1 MQALIQLS
9 IANIRSFVR
18 DRAAL
23 FWTFAF
29 PLIFVVLFGLI
40 FQGGNT
46 TIKLAWVDLDGSS
59 GPTGSSTLRSS
70 FSAVKGVVLTDE
82 DQATATEQMKTGKVD
97 AILEVPKG
105 YGTAVA
111 AATAA
116 AAAGSTPATPVQIT
130 VFTDPTQATTGG
142 IVQQVVTGVLGAVNL
157 GGRAPI
163 VEAQV
168 TAIQTQNLNIISYLV
183 PSILGM
189 ALMQLGVFAAIPL
202 VADRQKKILKRLNAT
217 PLHRWQLV
225 GSNVVM
231 RLIIGII
238 QTIIIVAVGTALF
251 GLQVTGSL
259 LLLSGLVVLGAL
271 AFISLGYV
279 IASFAP
285 TEDAANS
292 MTSVVQFPL
301 MFLSGTFFVIDQ
313 MPQPLQV
320 VARFLPLTYLSD
332 ALRQVMVNGTAFS
345 PLWVCFAVLIG
356 WTAVCF
362 GISARF
368 FKWQ

>member
-1 MQALIQLS
+1 MRPLIQLS

-40 FQGGNT
+40 FQGGST
-46 TIKLAWVDLDGSS
+46 SIKVGWVDLDGSS
-59 GPTGSSTLRSS
+59 GSSTLRAGFASI
-70 FSAVKGVVLTDE
+70 KGVTLTDGDLASSSE
-82 DQATATEQMKTGKVD
+82 LMKTGKVD

-105 YGTAVA
+105 YGAAVI
-111 AATAA
+111 
-116 AAAGSTPATPVQIT
+116 AAGTAGSVPAAPVQIT
-130 VFTDPTQATTGG
+130 VFTDPTQAATGG
-142 IVQQVVTGVLGAVNL
+142 IVQQVVAGVLGAVNL
-157 GGRAPI
+157 GGRPPVVVSQPA
-163 VEAQV
+163 
-168 TAIQTQNLNIISYLV
+168 TIQTQNLNIISYLV

-238 QTIIIVAVGTALF
+238 QTLIIVAVGTALF
-251 GLQVTGSL
+251 GLQMTGSL
-259 LLLSGLVVLGAL
+259 IMLGSLVVLGAL

-345 PLWVCFAVLIG
+345 PLWVCIAVLVG
-356 WTAVCF
+356 WTVVCF

>member
-40 FQGGNT
+40 FQGGST
-46 TIKLAWVDLDGSS
+46 SLKLAWVDSDSSS
-59 GPTGSSTLRSS
+59 GSAALRAS
-70 FSAVKGVVLTDE
+70 FASIKEVVLTDE
-82 DQATATEQMKTGKVD
+82 DLSTATDQMKTGKVD
-97 AILEVPKG
+97 AIIEIPQG
-105 YGTAVA
+105 YGASVA
-111 AATAA
+111 AAQ
-116 AAAGSTPATPVQIT
+116 AGGATPAAPAT
-130 VFTDPTQATTGG
+130 VTVVTDPTQATTGG
-142 IVQQVVTGVLGAVNL
+142 IVQEVVAGVLGAVNQ
-157 GGRAPI
+157 GGRPPI
-163 VEAQV
+163 VSATV
-168 TAIQTQNLNIISYLV
+168 TTIQTQNLNIISYLV

-202 VADRQKKILKRLNAT
+202 VADREKKILKRLSAT
-217 PLHRWQLV
+217 PIHRWQLV

-238 QTIIIVAVGTALF
+238 QTLIIVAVGTALF

-259 LLLSGLVVLGAL
+259 ILLGSLVVLGAL

-345 PLWVCFAVLIG
+345 PLWFCFAVLIG
-356 WTAVCF
+356 WTVICF
-362 GISARF
+362 GISSRF